1 MPELDPIYV
10 SVKEAARILGV
21 STWLMYQRLDQQVIK
36 SRYEGRK
43 RLVDMESL
51 RTYAAGLPEVA
62 PVKTEADAS

>member
-21 STWLMYQRLDQQVIK
+21 STWLMYQRLDQQVIE

-43 RLVDMESL
+43 RLVVVESL
-51 RTYAAGLPEVA
+51 RKYAAGLPEVA
-62 PVKTEADAS
+62 PKVEADAS